1 MIPLWSEL
9 EAKFLEQGNESLN
22 KKNWFYWH
30 WQHGRGYYQGFV
42 NSSAC
47 DCSANFWLRNKQRT
61 AKIHQKKI
69 QNLDNNLIIYGNGT
83 VSKTIQ
89 TLIPDKIVGYVDI
102 ADENNHPKNLKDMK
116 YDKIIIS
123 VLGRE
128 EVIIKYLVED
138 LQIPRDKIITLE
150 L

>member
-1 MIPLWSEL
+1 MLAL
-9 EAKFLEQGNESLN
+9 K
-22 KKNWFYWH
+22 
-30 WQHGRGYYQGFV
+30 
-42 NSSAC
+42 
-47 DCSANFWLRNKQRT
+47 
-61 AKIHQKKI
+61 
-69 QNLDNNLIIYGNGT
+69 
-83 VSKTIQ
+83 
-89 TLIPDKIVGYVDI
+89 
-102 ADENNHPKNLKDMK
+102 NHPKNLKDMK